1 MLKGNFS
8 AQWIGCT
15 GLLLL
20 LLLASAQLALA
31 ADEEI
36 LFLHHSTGRNV
47 YLEGDVPE
55 WISDYNNANGTNYQ
69 IQERSYPTGSYP
81 WHNYPYDY
89 WNLWINGACDSSDPD
104 IECLDSMAADYDV
117 IIFKHCFPGSDIV
130 AGTGTGSVDSR
141 TKTLENY
148 KLQYRALRDLM
159 DTFTDTI
166 FIVWTLPP
174 RHRLATNADNA
185 ARAAQFVNWVKN
197 NFLTEDGQAH
207 PNIFIFD
214 FWGIVAE
221 QDPNPPNGEVN
232 CLKYEFERSHSSS
245 DSHPNTLA
253 NETAGPLFAERIVN
267 VIESFQTGNA
277 APTADA
283 GGNQKVSEGE
293 LVTLDGSGSHDP
305 DGNIAGYAWVQ
316 ISGATAALS
325 SPNSARASFTAP
337 EVGESDETLEFD
349 LTVTDSEGLSD
360 TDTCQVLVET
370 GEPPDP
376 NDPQESNGGSG
387 GCLLLLLSD

>member
-1 MLKGNFS
+1 MFKNSIAAKGIS
-8 AQWIGCT
+8 LAS
-15 GLLLL
+15 LLLL

-47 YLEGDVPE
+47 YNEGDVPE
-55 WISDYNNANGTNYQ
+55 WISDYNDANGTNYQ
-69 IQERSYPTGSYP
+69 IQERSYPTGSYS
-81 WHNYPYDY
+81 WSNYPYDY
-89 WNLWINGACDSSDPD
+89 WNLWINGACDSGDPD

-130 AGTGTGSVDSR
+130 AGTGTGFVDSS

-221 QDPNPPNGEVN
+221 QNPDPANGEVN
-232 CLKYEFERSHSSS
+232 RLKYDYERSHSSS

-253 NETAGPLFAERIVN
+253 NETAGPIFAERIVN
-267 VIESFQTGNA
+267 AIQAFQTGNA
-277 APTADA
+277 VPTADA
-283 GGNQKVSEGE
+283 GQNQEVAEGAF
-293 LVTLDGSGSHDP
+293 VTLDGSSSNDP
-305 DGNIAGYAWVQ
+305 DGNIANYAWVQ
-316 ISGATAALS
+316 ISGTTVAIS
-325 SPNSARASFTAP
+325 SPNTVQATFTAP
-337 EVGESDETLEFD
+337 EVDENGEALEFE
-349 LTVTDSEGLSD
+349 LTVTDAEGLAA
-360 TDTCQVLVET
+360 TDTSEVFVE
-370 GEPPDP
+370 GSGSSEPVDSS
-376 NDPQESNGGSG
+376 ESNGSSSG
-387 GCLLLLLSD
+387 CFLLLLSD